1 MSEAELKSASK
12 GVLYVVATP
21 IGNMQDMTARAIEV
35 LGQVDLIAC
44 EDTRRAGLLTGHF
57 AIKTTLLAL
66 HDHNEE
72 QAAGGLIKKLRNG
85 QNIALIS
92 DAGTPL
98 ISDPGY
104 KLLQRVITAGI
115 SVVPIPGACALIAA
129 LSGAGLPTDRFSF
142 EGFMPHKASGRVRA
156 LELLSDQTATL
167 IFYESK
173 HRIME
178 TLDLMLQVLGDRRC
192 AIARELTKTFE
203 QFYRGRLSQVI
214 EQLKADE
221 KNQLGEF
228 VVMLEGNQNPVNPAQ
243 KIEQVLFDRLL
254 QELPPKKA
262 AHITA
267 EITGADKKALYQQVI
282 DRSRS

>member
-1 MSEAELKSASK
+1 M
-12 GVLYVVATP
+12 
-21 IGNMQDMTARAIEV
+21 
-35 LGQVDLIAC
+35 
-44 EDTRRAGLLTGHF
+44 
-57 AIKTTLLAL
+57 
-66 HDHNEE
+66 
-72 QAAGGLIKKLRNG
+72 
-85 QNIALIS
+85 
-92 DAGTPL
+92 
-98 ISDPGY
+98 
-104 KLLQRVITAGI
+104 ITAGI

-178 TLDLMLQVLGDRRC
+178 TLDLMIQVLGDRRC

-243 KIEQVLFDRLL
+243 KIEQLLFDRLL

-262 AHITA
+262 AQITA